1 MDILEQIRSLLDNV
15 KKTKP
20 LVHCITNYVTATD
33 CANIILAIGGS
44 PTMADFSKEVEAIA
58 GIAQAVEL
66 NMGIINDDMVE
77 AMIIA
82 GKKANACGI
91 PVVFDPVGA
100 GVAPYRNS
108 VCERILKEVKMDIIR
123 GNISEIKFISG
134 VSSETKGVDASE
146 SDMKMSNEDKVKLAQ
161 NLANKLNCTVAI
173 TGVEDIVTDGERS
186 VVLHNG
192 SKLLASVTGTG
203 CMTSSLCGAYAG
215 AGKDYFIAAIA
226 AVLSMGISGEISE
239 EANKEKGL
247 GSFHVGIIDSISKLN
262 YDVFKERAKITEI
275 IK

>member
-1 MDILEQIRSLLDNV
+1 MIDEILIKVGKLLENV

-20 LVHCITNYVTATD
+20 LVHSITNYVTATD
-33 CANIILAIGGS
+33 CANIVLAIGGS

-82 GKKANACGI
+82 GKKANACGT

-108 VCERILKEVKMDIIR
+108 IAERLLKEVKIDIIR

-134 VSSETKGVDASE
+134 VGSVTKGVDASE
-146 SDMKMSNEDKVKLAQ
+146 SDMKMSNENKAELAK
-161 NLANKLNCTVAI
+161 NLAKKYNCTVAI
-173 TGVEDIVTDGERS
+173 TGVEDIVSDGERS

-192 SKLLASVTGTG
+192 SKLLANVTGTG
-203 CMTSSLCGAYAG
+203 CMTSALCGAFAG

-226 AVLSMGISGEISE
+226 AVLSMSISGEISE
-239 EANKEKGL
+239 AANIEKGL
-247 GSFHVGIIDSISKLN
+247 GSFHVGIMDSISRLSAET
-262 YDVFKERAKITEI
+262 FKEKAKITVL
-275 IK
+275 